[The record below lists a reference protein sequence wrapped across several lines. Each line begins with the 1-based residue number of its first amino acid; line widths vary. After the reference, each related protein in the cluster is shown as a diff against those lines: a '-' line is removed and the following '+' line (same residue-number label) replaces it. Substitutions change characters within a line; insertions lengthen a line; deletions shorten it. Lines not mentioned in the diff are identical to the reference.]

1 MSNSVMI
8 YRKNHH
14 VSWIIRWK
22 WILNL
27 RSSENVPAY
36 TLAANEGVVKETVN
50 FTAMIQIWS
59 FFVFLMIYVP
69 ILNSEGINFDWL
81 YGWKCWT
88 LAGVW
93 TKVIQDLRNGGP
105 LEMLSIAKPIKIKEL
120 LHQFLLLM
128 LNLHYIFLFIVF
140 LPDRGIAAL
149 PHYFGKCRTIISPRG
164 P

>member
-1 MSNSVMI
+1 MSSSVMI

-50 FTAMIQIWS
+50 FTALIQIWS

-88 LAGVW
+88 LVNKNVSVDESNTRFEKWRA
-93 TKVIQDLRNGGP
+93 T
-105 LEMLSIAKPIKIKEL
+105 
-120 LHQFLLLM
+120 
-128 LNLHYIFLFIVF
+128 
-140 LPDRGIAAL
+140 
-149 PHYFGKCRTIISPRG
+149 
-164 P
+164 